1 MVKNKWGLE
10 VKPHTICAIDASTN
24 SLAFSL
30 FAGEVLGVVGKINF
44 EGSNTYEKVMDAG
57 KKVKAFFDYYG
68 GFEAIIIE
76 HTVFMNSPKTA
87 ADLALVQGAI
97 LGAAGQS
104 GTKVIGTVSP
114 ITWQNYIGNKK
125 ISKDEQLFIR
135 SQNPGK
141 SVSWYKTYERNL
153 RKERTIRFINTI
165 YDRSITDNDVADAC
179 GIGHWAIKNWGKAIG
194 VDKYY
199 HGCKTK
205 YK

>member
-10 VKPHTICAIDASTN
+10 LAPKSLCAIDASTN
-24 SLAFSL
+24 SLAFAIFDTQQESL
-30 FAGEVLGVVGKINF
+30 GIIGKIYF
-44 EGSNTYEKVMDAG
+44 EGNNTYEKVMDAG

-68 GFEAIIIE
+68 GFEAIVIE

-104 GTKVIGTVSP
+104 GTKVIGKVSP

-135 SQNPGK
+135 AQNPGK
-141 SVSWYKTYERNL
+141 SESWYKAYERML
-153 RKERTIRFINTI
+153 RKERTINFINI
-165 YDRSITDNDVADAC
+165 NYDRTITDNDVADAC
-179 GIGHWAIKNWGKAIG
+179 GIGHWAVKNWDKAIG
-194 VDKYY
+194 E
-199 HGCKTK
+199 TK
-205 YK
+205 

>member
-1 MVKNKWGLE
+1 MAKNKWGIE
-10 VKPHTICAIDASTN
+10 VKPHKICAIDASTN

-30 FAGEVLGVVGKINF
+30 FSGEDLESVGKITF
-44 EGSNTYEKVMDAG
+44 EGNNTYEKVMDAG
-57 KKVKAFFDYYG
+57 KKVKGFFDIYG
-68 GFEAIIIE
+68 GFEAIVIE

-97 LGAAGQS
+97 LGAAGQT
-104 GTKVIGTVSP
+104 GTRVIGTVSP

-135 SQNPGK
+135 SQHPGK

-165 YDRSITDNDVADAC
+165 YDRTITDNDVADAC

-194 VDKYY
+194 VDK
-199 HGCKTK
+199 
-205 YK
+205 

>member
-10 VKPHTICAIDASTN
+10 VKPHKICAIDASTN

-30 FAGEVLGVVGKINF
+30 FAGEDLGVVGKINF
-44 EGSNTYEKVMDAG
+44 EGNNTNEKVMDAG
-57 KKVKAFFDYYG
+57 QKVKAFFDYYG

-165 YDRSITDNDVADAC
+165 YDRTITDNDVADAC
-179 GIGHWAIKNWGKAIG
+179 GIGHWAIKNWSKAIG
-194 VDKYY
+194 VDK
-199 HGCKTK
+199 
-205 YK
+205 